1 MEEMNTAHYPL
12 LLDLLS
18 LDNTLPDLTCPNLS
32 WPYLTYLPG
41 SNPSDSKE
49 TSFRHPPDNHK
60 EFRHVVPRTYF
71 QSLGYMP
78 WKCLYSSFPGIEY
91 ECMAGLHN
99 MVGWRD
105 HATPLPPY
113 AKICLDSP
121 FVGGGEGGKGGGWV
135 RLLNMKLKLSLS
147 KNLSDCDWAW

>member
-1 MEEMNTAHYPL
+1 
-12 LLDLLS
+12 
-18 LDNTLPDLTCPNLS
+18 
-32 WPYLTYLPG
+32 
-41 SNPSDSKE
+41 
-49 TSFRHPPDNHK
+49 
-60 EFRHVVPRTYF
+60 
-71 QSLGYMP
+71 MP

-121 FVGGGEGGKGGGWV
+121 FVGGCGGGEGGRVGEAVKYEIETISIQKSEW
-135 RLLNMKLKLSLS
+135 LWLSLVI
-147 KNLSDCDWAW
+147 